1 VSENKLLARL
11 RAAIRADGPISVA
24 RYMSEALLHPQWG
37 YYPRRDPLGRDGDF
51 ITAPEISQCFGE
63 LAGLWCAIAWD
74 AMGAPAPVD
83 LVELGPGRGTLMA
96 DALRAIG
103 TAKPTLV
110 KALRIRM
117 VEASPALRTIQERTL
132 AGLPATWHDDITS
145 LPAGPLLLI
154 ANEFFDALPIR
165 QIVRGPQFWHERLVG
180 LDEAGG
186 LCFVAAAAPTPL
198 GNAIDARLADA
209 PPGSIVEIAPAAIA
223 IMRALAT
230 RIAAEGGA
238 ALIVD
243 YGYAEPAAGDT
254 LQAVRAH
261 KFADPLA
268 APGQADLTAHVD
280 FAALARVARDAGCA
294 IHGPVTQGA
303 FLTALGIAARV
314 DILARNA
321 RSPEQAE
328 RVRAGARRLIDDAE
342 MGTLFKA
349 MAVTHESIPPL
360 PGFEA
365 ALRADTP

>member
-1 VSENKLLARL
+1 MSENKLLAHL
-11 RAAIRADGPISVA
+11 RATIRADGPISVA
-24 RYMSEALLHPQWG
+24 HYMGEALLHPRWG

-63 LAGLWCAIAWD
+63 LIGAWCAVAWEL
-74 AMGAPAPVD
+74 MGAPTPVD

-103 TAKPTLV
+103 KAKPALI
-110 KALRIRM
+110 KAMRIRM
-117 VEASPALRTIQERTL
+117 VEASPALRVIQERTL
-132 AGLPATWHDDITS
+132 SGLPATWHDDVSS
-145 LPAGPLLLI
+145 LPPGKLLLI

-165 QIVRGPQFWHERLVG
+165 QIARGPQFWHERMVA

-186 LCFVAAAAPTPL
+186 LCFAVSPAPTPL
-198 GNAIDARLADA
+198 GNAIDASLANA

-223 IMRALAT
+223 IVRALAS
-230 RIAAEGGA
+230 RLAEDGGV

-243 YGYAEPAAGDT
+243 YGHAEPAAGDT

-261 KFADPLA
+261 KYADPLA
-268 APGQADLTAHVD
+268 APGEADLTAHVD
-280 FAALARVARDAGCA
+280 FAALARTARDAGCTV
-294 IHGPVTQGA
+294 HGPATQGA
-303 FLTALGIAARV
+303 FLTALGIEARV

-328 RVRAGARRLIDDAE
+328 RVRSGARRLIDAAE

-349 MAVTHESIPPL
+349 MAVAHPSIPPL
-360 PGFEA
+360 PGFEP
-365 ALRADTP
+365 AD